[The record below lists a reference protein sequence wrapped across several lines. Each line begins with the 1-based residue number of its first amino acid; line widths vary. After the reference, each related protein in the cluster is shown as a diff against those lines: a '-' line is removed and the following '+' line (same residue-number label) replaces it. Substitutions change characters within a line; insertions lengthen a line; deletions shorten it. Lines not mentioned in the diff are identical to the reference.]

1 MKYQVEITYREI
13 YSVEADSAEEA
24 RELVV
29 SDCGFL
35 EAENEVENI
44 EVRRAL

>member
-24 RELVV
+24 RELAVN
-29 SDCGFL
+29 DCGFL

-44 EVRRAL
+44 EVRRVY